1 MSWYTPKSTKQ
12 KAVAVQ
18 APAINTK
25 KLIEILQIMDGLNGK
40 KTSEMSREELMVTE
54 MFFRDYAF
62 ADGKMVNENS
72 EGQYYYQVPGKK
84 EIVLIPKN
92 KVYRRMKLHAWAF
105 PFILAGLIKTKGM
118 TIPKPK
124 IEIINDANI
133 NWLHLSSG
141 TFRSTGAPM
150 YDALNSFPD
159 NYLPI
164 RKYKGRRAATHYTNK
179 TINFDPNDVGMFKER
194 DNFLLTEADSSLP
207 TSIEVTTN
215 LKRESSIDILLQTP
229 WSMIPGELQIDI
241 VRGLRYPEEFKQHF
255 KTDFDLTS
263 IKIPAND
270 IENAQYF
277 LDQLDAFRS
286 DPVEE

>member
-1 MSWYTPKSTKQ
+1 MSWYTPRNKKQ
-12 KAVAVQ
+12 KPVAIE
-18 APAINTK
+18 APSINTK

-72 EGQYYYQVPGKK
+72 DGQYYYQVPGKK
-84 EIVLIPKN
+84 EIILVPKN

-133 NWLHLSSG
+133 NWLHLSCG
-141 TFRSTGAPM
+141 TFKATGAPM

-179 TINFDPNDVGMFKER
+179 TTNFDPHNVEMFKER

-207 TSIEVTTN
+207 TSIEITTN
-215 LKRESSIDILLQTP
+215 LKRESSIDIILQTP
-229 WSMIPGELQIDI
+229 WSMIPSELQIDI
-241 VRGLRYPEEFKQHF
+241 IRGLRYPEEFKEYF

-263 IKIPAND
+263 IKIPASD

-277 LDQLDAFRS
+277 LDQQDAFRS